1 MLAVLLAILAALVVV
16 FWSLSGDSGSLLAE
30 AGDRWPYA
38 LAMLALVGLY
48 LAFLSGDYRGRA
60 REALRHAGAWL
71 GLALLLIVG
80 YSYREDLRAVAYRV
94 AGEVLPPGHSILVS
108 TSPSGELAVRIRRQE
123 NGHFVARGTANGV
136 ALSMLVDTG
145 ASTVVL
151 KPADAERIGID
162 VQNLSFT
169 TPVSTANG
177 TAYAAPVRLR
187 TISVGPLE
195 VRDVDALVSQPGAL
209 NENLLGMSFLKR
221 LRSYEFSG
229 DFLTLRGTS

>member
-1 MLAVLLAILAALVVV
+1 MLGALLLLLAALVVL
-16 FWSLSGDSGSLLAE
+16 FWSLSGDSGGLLALV
-30 AGDRWPYA
+30 GDRWPYA
-38 LAMLALVGLY
+38 IGLLALGGLY
-48 LAFLSGDYRGRA
+48 ISFLLSDYRGRG
-60 REALRHAGAWL
+60 REAARHAGAWL

-94 AGEVLPPGHSILVS
+94 AGEVLPPGHSILVD
-108 TSPSGELAVRIRRQE
+108 TSPTGEQAVRIRRQE
-123 NGHFVARGTANGV
+123 NGHFVARGAANGV
-136 ALSMLVDTG
+136 GLSMLVDTG

-162 VQNLSFT
+162 IASLSFT

-177 TAYAAPVRLR
+177 TTYAAPVRLR
-187 TISVGPLE
+187 SVSIGPLE
-195 VRDVDALVSQPGAL
+195 IRDVDALVSRPGAL

-229 DFLTLRGTS
+229 DFLTLRG